1 MKAITRP
8 TLAIFL
14 LLIAFIATTTAQQRR
29 QAPGKPQPK
38 PAAAPTPAPT
48 FDTLVPADTYILYG
62 EVRGVGQFIRSSSLN
77 DLLEPVLQLS
87 GPPKEFRTIV
97 KWLNAH
103 SEEMM
108 TSRLLV
114 AAWANNNAKGFP

>member
-1 MKAITRP
+1 
-8 TLAIFL
+8 
-14 LLIAFIATTTAQQRR
+14 
-29 QAPGKPQPK
+29 
-38 PAAAPTPAPT
+38 
-48 FDTLVPADTYILYG
+48 G

-87 GPPKEFRTIV
+87 GPQKEFRTVV

-108 TSRLLV
+108 TSRLLL
-114 AAWANNNAKGFP
+114 ATWANDGAKNLPEIVVAIEFPTVEEATKFTVSLNEFLPKVLPAPTPDSSPEKASRPEAAEKQK